1 MIMKRFNRIKI
12 WMAAAAA
19 AIAATAAAQTP
30 DTEYTGVLQARI
42 DSLANRV
49 DKVEKKTS
57 GWDRLLAN
65 LPRISGYGQIGYEW
79 SGTTDEA
86 TSSFNIM
93 SVRLILN
100 GEIGP
105 RVEYKFH
112 FEFINPKLIDA
123 FVKYKIH
130 PAFNLQAGQFHTNFS
145 LEGPM
150 VPLDLESIDYSAIVK
165 AVCMQTHDTRDIG
178 VAAYG
183 TAGQRDGW
191 SLVEYC
197 AGVYNGEGKNKI
209 DSNKSKDIVARLKIN
224 PTRQLTIS
232 GSFGYGERGETYV
245 HNTRYAAGAWWHGE
259 RLYVRSEYLALTQNH
274 GGVKRKVD
282 GWYASAGYWIGH
294 FRPMIRYAWM
304 DNALGDSAVVQS
316 DYMAGL
322 DYRVN
327 KFLRLQANYT
337 RTQYRNAGATN
348 IVGVVLTAAF

>member
-1 MIMKRFNRIKI
+1 MKIYKLL
-12 WMAAAAA
+12 AAAAA
-19 AIAATAAAQTP
+19 VAALLLAATATAQNNAP
-30 DTEYTGVLQARI
+30 EYTGMLQTRI
-42 DSLANRV
+42 DSLAGR
-49 DKVEKKTS
+49 VEKMEQKTS
-57 GWDRLLAN
+57 GWDKLLAN

-79 SGTTDEA
+79 NGTLDEA

-100 GEIGP
+100 GEIGR

-112 FEFINPKLIDA
+112 FEFISPKLIDA

-150 VPLDLESIDYSAIVK
+150 VPLDLESIDYSSVVR

-183 TAGQRDGW
+183 TAGQRNGW
-191 SLVEYC
+191 NIVEYC
-197 AGVYNGEGKNKI
+197 AGVYNGEGKNKL

-224 PTRQLTIS
+224 PTRDLTLS

-245 HNTRYAAGAWWHGE
+245 HNTRYAAGAWWHGP

-282 GWYASAGYWIGH
+282 GWYASAGYWFGR
-294 FRPMIRYAWM
+294 FRPMLRYAWM
-304 DNALGDSAVVQS
+304 DNALGETSVVQS

-322 DYRVN
+322 DFRVC
-327 KFLRLQANYT
+327 KYLRLQANYT
-337 RTQYRNAGATN
+337 RTQYRGGGAAN
-348 IVGVVLTAAF
+348 VVSAVVTAAF